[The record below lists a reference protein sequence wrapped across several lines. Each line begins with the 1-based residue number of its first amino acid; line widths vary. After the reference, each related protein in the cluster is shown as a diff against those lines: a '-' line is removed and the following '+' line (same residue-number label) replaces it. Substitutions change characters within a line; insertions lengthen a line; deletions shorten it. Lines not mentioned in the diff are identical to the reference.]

1 MSHTTTLA
9 FCTKWPI
16 TGMFFFRGKV
26 QDLLTQLWI
35 RCRKMGRSLV
45 SASQGFLT
53 LPCWRL
59 RLFGA
64 MGMLLIIFK
73 CIETEML
80 ILNGFHVG
88 HTDFFFNGSKYA
100 EIAMA
105 RKKLD
110 PSNVGTGGGAVPLRS
125 GSFHHAVLQ
134 LWPWLPVIS
143 GYFYGMRNIL

>member
-1 MSHTTTLA
+1 
-9 FCTKWPI
+9 
-16 TGMFFFRGKV
+16 
-26 QDLLTQLWI
+26 
-35 RCRKMGRSLV
+35 MGRSLV